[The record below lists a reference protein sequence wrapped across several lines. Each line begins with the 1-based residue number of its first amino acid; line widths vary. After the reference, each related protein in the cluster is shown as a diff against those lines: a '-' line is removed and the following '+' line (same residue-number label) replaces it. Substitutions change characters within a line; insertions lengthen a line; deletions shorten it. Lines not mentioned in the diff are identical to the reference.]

1 MVHTSLGPC
10 LRGHNT
16 WACLNVSLEFAFS
29 SEVCLNFDVAV
40 FEGTLK
46 SLDWCVNCQLAKFTQ
61 RGLRMRS
68 SPTLPPVWSLFS
80 FWGDKRELRRL
91 GWEVVLG
98 DCRVLFCFFSSLGE
112 SEMHVRVQIQ
122 VVLITC
128 TVTLLIKENH
138 GGAFQGSFAIS
149 TVTNKS
155 YVYFLPTLSKKQH
168 KLDKPSLTF
177 ISVSLPHVV
186 FPLSS

>member
-29 SEVCLNFDVAV
+29 SEVLLNFDVAV

-46 SLDWCVNCQLAKFTQ
+46 SLDWCVNCQLAEFTQ

-68 SPTLPPVWSLFS
+68 SSTLPPVWSLFS

-112 SEMHVRVQIQ
+112 SEIHVKVQIQ

-128 TVTLLIKENH
+128 TVALSMKENH
-138 GGAFQGSFAIS
+138 GGAFHGSVAIVLS
-149 TVTNKS
+149 KVTNKS
-155 YVYFLPTLSKKQH
+155 YAYFLPTLTK
-168 KLDKPSLTF
+168 TT
-177 ISVSLPHVV
+177 
-186 FPLSS
+186 